1 MKVCWVALIGRPN
14 VGKSTLM
21 NHIIKYDLSIV
32 SPVAQTTRDQISGVY
47 TDDQYQ
53 IIFVDTPGIHKP
65 NSKFGLHLNQ
75 AAWDSLK
82 EVDLVLFLSPINQ
95 AISTGDQLIIAKLE
109 RLKNKIAVITKDD
122 LATTPNDLQIRITEL
137 KQLGFGAITTV
148 NYQNPAKIDEL
159 LEQIKSFAYED
170 HQYFD
175 ADYIT
180 DRTEL
185 FLTKEVIRNS
195 AIKFLNEELP
205 HSIFVEI
212 NNYQINPGKLHVEA
226 IIYCKK
232 ESQKGIIIGKGGA
245 MIKQIGSDARRAI
258 MQKFRLN
265 VDLRLQVKVEKNWI
279 NDPQKLKKIRY

>member
-137 KQLGFGAITTV
+137 KQLGFSAITTV

-232 ESQKGIIIGKGGA
+232 ESQKGIIIGKGGT

>member
-137 KQLGFGAITTV
+137 KQLGFSAITTV

-212 NNYQINPGKLHVEA
+212 NNYQTNPGKLHVEA

-232 ESQKGIIIGKGGA
+232 ESQKGIIIGKGGT